1 MNPNQT
7 FCPVCGC
14 FKDVNGFPFYGNKIT
29 YIKHLRLCFPRL
41 GLKECKDMADLV
53 FAAQEERREL
63 SITVSELD
71 YIIGRLKADDKT
83 LGVLPGRLLAYLEN
97 KRRF

>member
-1 MNPNQT
+1 MNPYQT

-14 FKDVNGFPFYGNKIT
+14 FKDVNGFPFYGDKIT

-41 GLKECKDMADLV
+41 GLKECVDMANLV
-53 FAAQEERREL
+53 FERREL

-71 YIIGRLKADDKT
+71 YIIGRVKADDKT
-83 LGVLPGRLLAYLEN
+83 LGDWRGRLLSYLEN
-97 KRRF
+97 QRQF